1 MIEDRLRESLTGKF
15 LSMRGFIHIRI
26 WKFERKDIIGKLA
39 GQTKR
44 MRKRER
50 VAHNWVR
57 DRQQDSKLFNE
68 QLSLLGKKFS
78 RAKPAETLQK
88 VRGKR

>member
-15 LSMRGFIHIRI
+15 LSMRGFIHIRT

-50 VAHNWVR
+50 E
-57 DRQQDSKLFNE
+57 S
-68 QLSLLGKKFS
+68 G
-78 RAKPAETLQK
+78 P
-88 VRGKR
+88 

>member
-15 LSMRGFIHIRI
+15 LSMRGFIHIRT

-50 VAHNWVR
+50 EWPIIG
-57 DRQQDSKLFNE
+57 S
-68 QLSLLGKKFS
+68 
-78 RAKPAETLQK
+78 ETDNRIASYLMSSFHY
-88 VRGKR
+88 